1 MSKTEA
7 DAKET
12 DAMKAGAKETDRRMT
27 KGVYNMNKKE
37 ILEIRKQFTTGKL

>member
-12 DAMKAGAKETDRRMT
+12 DAIKAGAKETDRRMT
-27 KGVYNMNKKE
+27 ERG
-37 ILEIRKQFTTGKL
+37 L

>member
-12 DAMKAGAKETDRRMT
+12 DAMKAGEKESDRRMT
-27 KGVYNMNKKE
+27 ESGLYYE
-37 ILEIRKQFTTGKL
+37 